1 VCAPTQRKPFEL
13 IVIKTHTRHLLARAP
28 GTDPNAQTS
37 HCQDYWGAL
46 HSSWIAKSPP
56 ELFHARSRPLSRS
69 RTTLFV
75 AFSPTLQCVK
85 RNSTHHRQ
93 SYKLLSPD
101 AQSILL
107 PQALKP
113 PECQAQPLAA
123 IQRQS
128 CKKTRRPRLT
138 QPKPH
143 NNPHNQTHWR
153 KTMSSRI
160 SR

>member
-13 IVIKTHTRHLLARAP
+13 IVIKTHTRHLLARLPERILMHKRA
-28 GTDPNAQTS
+28 
-37 HCQDYWGAL
+37 
-46 HSSWIAKSPP
+46 IAKIIGELCIRHGLQKPP

-153 KTMSSRI
+153 KTMSLRI
-160 SR
+160 SQ